1 MNSPMDLRLLL
12 PEKISGRAM
21 AKSGR
26 AKAAISTLNPKIEMI
41 QAVTVVPIFA
51 PIMTLM
57 DSASV
62 SKPAF
67 TKLTTITV
75 VAEEDW
81 IRAVI
86 NTPVKTPVTR
96 LVVIAVRIL
105 RNLSPATFCKPS
117 LIIFIP

>member
-12 PEKISGRAM
+12 PEKMSGRAM
-21 AKSGR
+21 ARSGR
-26 AKAAISTLNPKIEMI
+26 AKAAMSTLNPKIEMI
-41 QAVTVVPIFA
+41 QAVTVVPILA
-51 PIMTLM
+51 PIITLM

-62 SKPAF
+62 SNPAF

-86 NTPVKTPVTR
+86 NTPVRTPVTR

-117 LIIFIP
+117 LMIFIP